1 MFHKRSFWIFRLSLL
16 SLAARR
22 LWSQRL
28 LMLCLLLG
36 LVAAVGLLS
45 SIPLY
50 ADAAQN
56 RLLQGELETGDAA
69 SDAETATARPPFS
82 FLWRYIGAW
91 HGNVAWDKYGPVDVY
106 LTEQA
111 PAIVDLPL
119 ETLVRHVATDKM
131 RLFPSEDAAFVPDEP
146 LAYLFHKQL
155 RGFHQLQALQSQ
167 DNKRSDL
174 GLFHLGH

>member
-1 MFHKRSFWIFRLSLL
+1 MRGLAPIASLL

-22 LWSQRL
+22 LWNQRL

-56 RLLQGELETGDAA
+56 KLLQGELQSAEAGAGD
-69 SDAETATARPPFS
+69 EVATARPPFS

-91 HGNVAWDKYGPVDVY
+91 NGNVAWDQYGPVDAY
-106 LTEQA
+106 LHSLGERG
-111 PAIVDLPL
+111 P
-119 ETLVRHVATDKM
+119 
-131 RLFPSEDAAFVPDEP
+131 DAAAGRRKP
-146 LAYLFHKQL
+146 ARAAAAH
-155 RGFHQLQALQSQ
+155 
-167 DNKRSDL
+167 
-174 GLFHLGH
+174 